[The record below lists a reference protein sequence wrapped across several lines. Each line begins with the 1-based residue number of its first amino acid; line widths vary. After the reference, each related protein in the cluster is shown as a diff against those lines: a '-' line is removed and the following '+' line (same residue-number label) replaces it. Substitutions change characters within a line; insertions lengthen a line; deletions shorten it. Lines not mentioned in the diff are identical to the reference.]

1 VNIKDLQAVTND
13 TLKEVRKF
21 EVVTPDF
28 FSDTFYA
35 KATEIDPDIDI
46 NQINKDTIE
55 NTLDKV
61 IRIQKETK
69 EHTIELKDNINLATV
84 AIENRD
90 DKGLG
95 EVKNNIDDLYKRILH
110 LEQQVYLDELTK
122 VQNRK
127 WLYEE
132 VLQNNTFK
140 RDGALTFVD
149 IDKFKG
155 INDNY
160 GHVAGDKVLVM
171 IATLTTR
178 LADSKTVRYG
188 GDEFIVI
195 SEKANSAYQE
205 KFFDNINKNLAKK
218 DLTYQGNSFKVGISF
233 GSIDYKAGDSFAE
246 VLEKVDKMMYKHK
259 KERAQQ

>member
-1 VNIKDLQAVTND
+1 VNIKDLQTVTND
-13 TLKEVRKF
+13 TLKEVRKY

-28 FSDTFYA
+28 FSDTFYS
-35 KATEIDPDIDI
+35 KAIEIDP
-46 NQINKDTIE
+46 K
-55 NTLDKV
+55 LDKKKINGDSV
-61 IRIQKETK
+61 ENILDKILKIQKDTK
-69 EHTIELKDNINLATV
+69 EHTSELKNNINLATV

-90 DKGLG
+90 DKRLG
-95 EVKNNIDDLYKRILH
+95 EVKNNIDDLYKRIIH

-132 VLQNNTFK
+132 VLNNNKFK
-140 RDGALTFVD
+140 KDGSLTFVD
-149 IDKFKG
+149 VDKFKV

-178 LADSKTVRYG
+178 LEGSKTVRYG

-195 SEKANSAYQE
+195 SEDKSSAEQE
-205 KFFDNINKNLAKK
+205 KFFHNLNHNLSNKQ
-218 DLTYQGNSFKVGISF
+218 LTYQGKSFKVGISF
-233 GSIDYKAGDSFAE
+233 GSIDYKAGDNFSE
-246 VLEKVDKMMYKHK
+246 VIEKVDKMMYKHK
-259 KERAQQ
+259 KERAK